1 MRLLLGIG
9 GNEDGFDALAATLE
23 RVRETGDE
31 LTVAVL
37 DHPGVDTSTPDVEAA
52 VRDRLA
58 NAAVTADVLTLS
70 GDPGPALVEMAESEG
85 YDRIVLGGGER
96 SPMGKLSVGPV
107 GEFVVLNSTVSV
119 TLVR

>member
-9 GNEDGFDALAATLE
+9 GNEDGFDALAATID
-23 RVRETGDE
+23 RVRVTGDE

-37 DHPGVDTSTPDVEAA
+37 DHPEVDTPTDEVEAA

-58 NAAVTADVLTLS
+58 NAAVTADVLALS
-70 GDPGPALVEMAESEG
+70 GDPGPALVELAESEG
-85 YDRIVLGGGER
+85 YDRIVLGGGQR

-119 TLVR
+119 TLIR

>member
-9 GNEDGFDALAATLE
+9 GNDDGFDALATTLE

-37 DHPGVDTSTPDVEAA
+37 EHPDVDTPPAEVEAA

-58 NAAVTADVLTLS
+58 NAAVTANVRTLS
-70 GDPGPALVEMAESEG
+70 GEPGPALVELAETEG
-85 YDRIVLGGGER
+85 FDRIVLGGGRR
-96 SPMGKLSVGPV
+96 SPMGKLTVGPV

>member
-9 GNEDGFDALAATLE
+9 GNEDGFDALAATID
-23 RVRETGDE
+23 RVRATGDE
-31 LTVAVL
+31 LSVAVL
-37 DHPGVDTSTPDVEAA
+37 DHPGVDTPIDEVEAA

-58 NAAVTADVLTLS
+58 NAAVTAEVVSLD
-70 GDPGPALVEMAESEG
+70 GEPGPALVELAETEG

-96 SPMGKLSVGPV
+96 SPMGKLTVGPV

-119 TLVR
+119 TLIR